1 MFSTFADVFGSDD
14 NKKLNGTKNP
24 FDSSLSPT
32 TVDPFGISSDMK
44 LSASSQKFDDSP
56 FIIDTTN
63 EQNNRLS
70 SGKDALSSSNWN
82 AYQNSNNEP
91 NLDQSTTF
99 DPLEDIQD
107 KTTNLSINNNIPH
120 SKSVNLINP
129 FQIPAIS
136 NEASTVSIQ
145 ASPIDLL
152 FDMNIDP
159 SSFPPINADNSLT
172 HSDQV
177 QSSYDLLGLSKKK
190 EPSST
195 SVKILKS
202 DSLTDIPKISQT
214 KNSSPS
220 SLMTKANLSTASS
233 YHTLPSNIPPTS
245 PSTLR
250 VQATALSIMTGTTST
265 SPSPY
270 DDQFLDWLTESDDL
284 MCSMD
289 PKLSGL
295 SKKIDINML
304 KSTEDLLGSIYKQPI
319 PTLTTVQE
327 ASQESFGSP
336 PITSPNQ
343 LIRRPSTEEVP
354 SICIHEPTTAHN
366 DSNIVPQGYF
376 DNLNNKKE
384 KEKENENDNDSDDSD
399 NSKMVFKIGE
409 KKDNISIYDKNIPV
423 PLLPPPP
430 SPSTSKK
437 YKDASDDAGSSS
449 SPTDNEDE
457 HDPLA
462 MFRSKSLK
470 KKKNEQHGKNLITD
484 WGEGEEQEEVIQ
496 NNKEDNTKINQG
508 EHRLEKVQSVPIDY
522 YLHEPDFDDSAPLEA
537 YHNDINELQLQQ
549 LNGWLL
555 QIRVPLR
562 QKDLYKS
569 TFQRFSETRNWQ
581 ECYVRIFFEE
591 KKLRFYLPQTIEQT
605 FAEIELQTWYQC
617 TKFNLQQYDQYTKIH
632 TFKIVE
638 ANYKEIPQV
647 RIDRLV
653 TLPEKLLRKFTRP
666 NKAQQILLDH
676 ANCVQQEIVKF
687 GHLNYTYLKQ
697 FSIILDDLFWS
708 MPVTRSRLQKHLKE
722 EVTVKILDEYYAHI
736 DKYRHICKHKSRT
749 RLFIL
754 AFLNGYTPTVEIGM
768 NDWFR
773 HGKEVNKRNE
783 IIINKTLQEYWI
795 KPEQVELASIIDT
808 NEYEHTHI
816 LKLVPPDSQKIE
828 IMRFRTR
835 PKQNIE
841 LPLQAYCFMSVIE
854 RQVNIRIEVIVS
866 NAFNISLL
874 SKASAMATHD
884 KTANIRDDNS
894 DDQCPCE
901 NIQIRFPIPD
911 PWVYMFRVEKRFRY
925 GAIHSV
931 RRKAGKIKGL
941 DRFMLHRG
949 DPLAAMMAASVGVAK
964 YEQAFRS
971 IVWRIDQL
979 PKRDQGAYKT
989 HIFECKLTIPSYD
1002 PMPEKFDPTAD
1013 VEYSMSQAFISHCQ
1027 IRSVA
1032 VPEAEE
1038 TPEKWI
1044 RPRSRFN
1051 YTIDIEY
1058 AFKEEEKKEFAPVE
1072 IDMKEQ
1078 SMSQSE
1084 TDVNSHSDDSD

>member
-14 NKKLNGTKNP
+14 NEAKKLNSTKDP
-24 FDSSLSPT
+24 FDSSLSAP
-32 TVDPFGISSDMK
+32 VDPFGISSDMK
-44 LSASSQKFDDSP
+44 LSASSQRFDDSP
-56 FIIDTTN
+56 FVIETVN
-63 EQNNRLS
+63 EQSDRSHN
-70 SGKDALSSSNWN
+70 GKEALSSLNWN
-82 AYQNSNNEP
+82 ACQNSSNEP
-91 NLDQSTTF
+91 ILDSATTF
-99 DPLEDIQD
+99 DPLEDIPN
-107 KTTNLSINNNIPH
+107 KTTGLSVNNNNITH
-120 SKSVNLINP
+120 SKSINLMNP
-129 FQIPAIS
+129 FSIPTMS
-136 NEASTVSIQ
+136 NEDSRVTVQ

-152 FDMNIDP
+152 FDLNIDP
-159 SSFPPINADNSLT
+159 SSFPVMNSDKSLQN
-172 HSDQV
+172 SDQV
-177 QSSYDLLGLSKKK
+177 QSSYDLLGLNKNTNSSS
-190 EPSST
+190 PSSSFKVT
-195 SVKILKS
+195 KS
-202 DSLTDIPKISQT
+202 DSLTNLPKVSQT
-214 KNSSPS
+214 KKSSSS
-220 SLMTKANLSTASS
+220 SLATKSNMSTASS
-233 YHTLPSNIPPTS
+233 YHTLPMNVPPAS
-245 PSTLR
+245 ASTLR
-250 VQATALSIMTGTTST
+250 VQATALTIMTGTTS
-265 SPSPY
+265 PSTTPY
-270 DDQFLDWLTESDDL
+270 DDQFLDWLTQSDDL
-284 MCSMD
+284 MCSVD
-289 PKLSGL
+289 PKLSGQ
-295 SKKIDINML
+295 SKKMDINML
-304 KSTEDLLGSIYKQPI
+304 KSTEDLLGSIHRQPQQ
-319 PTLTTVQE
+319 TLTTVQE
-327 ASQESFGSP
+327 ASQESVGSP
-336 PITSPNQ
+336 PAVAMHKPPP
-343 LIRRPSTEEVP
+343 IRRPSIEEVP
-354 SICIHEPTTAHN
+354 SICIYEPTSDHN

-376 DNLNNKKE
+376 DIRKE
-384 KEKENENDNDSDDSD
+384 KAKKKNNNDSDDSD
-399 NSKMVFKIGE
+399 DSKMVFKIEE
-409 KKDNISIYDKNIPV
+409 KKSSASLYDANIPV

-430 SPSTSKK
+430 SSLTKK
-437 YKDASDDAGSSS
+437 YQEASDDASASSES
-449 SPTDNEDE
+449 DNEDE
-457 HDPLA
+457 HDPSVVYPL
-462 MFRSKSLK
+462 KSAK
-470 KKKNEQHGKNLITD
+470 KKINDKPNINLFADWEEDEDKNVS
-484 WGEGEEQEEVIQ
+484 QEE
-496 NNKEDNTKINQG
+496 DLKIKQIENRH
-508 EHRLEKVQSVPIDY
+508 ENAQSAPLDY
-522 YLHEPDFDDSAPLEA
+522 YLHEPDLDDSAPLEP
-537 YHNDINELQLQQ
+537 YHSDINELQSQQ
-549 LNGWLL
+549 LNGWPL

-581 ECYVRIFFEE
+581 ECFVKISFDE
-591 KKLRFYLPQTIEQT
+591 KKLRFYSLQSSEYP

-617 TKFNLQQYDQYTKIH
+617 TKFNLQQYDHYTKIH
-632 TFKIVE
+632 TLKIFE

-647 RIDRLV
+647 RMDRLA

-666 NKAQQILLDH
+666 NKAQQVLLDH

-687 GHLNYTYLKQ
+687 GQLNYTSLKN
-697 FSIILDDLFWS
+697 FSILLDDLFWS

-722 EVTVKILDEYYAHI
+722 EITVKIVDEYYAHI

-749 RLFIL
+749 RVFIL
-754 AFLNGYTPTVEIGM
+754 AFLNGYTPTIEIGM

-795 KPEQVELASIIDT
+795 KPEQVELASIIDEK
-808 NEYEHTHI
+808 EYENSHL

-841 LPLQAYCFMSVIE
+841 LPLQVYCFMSVIE
-854 RQVNIRIEVIVS
+854 RQVNIRIEIIVS

-874 SKASAMATHD
+874 SKASSMATND

-894 DDQCPCE
+894 DEQCPCE

-949 DPLAAMMAASVGVAK
+949 DPLAALMAASVGVAK
-964 YEQAFRS
+964 YEQAFHS

-989 HIFECKLTIPSYD
+989 HIFECKLTVPSYD
-1002 PMPEKFDPTAD
+1002 PMPEKFEPTAD
-1013 VEYSMSQAFISHCQ
+1013 VEYAMSQAFISHCQ

-1044 RPRSRFN
+1044 RPKSCFN
-1051 YTIDIEY
+1051 YTLDIEY

-1084 TDVNSHSDDSD
+1084 TENNSHSDESD